1 MSRPL
6 LDQRS
11 GPLGHGRSAK
21 VACPERRG
29 TTNVTADTPRLRAND
44 YVPWSWL
51 ATDILNFTSIKLNN
65 LHTNTPYAV
74 ES

>member
-1 MSRPL
+1 VSRPL

-29 TTNVTADTPRLRAND
+29 TTNVTADTHLDCGPMTMYRGRGLPQR
-44 YVPWSWL
+44 P
-51 ATDILNFTSIKLNN
+51 
-65 LHTNTPYAV
+65 
-74 ES
+74 